1 MRVLN
6 DAASPNSDYTITI
19 FLRQYWLDD
28 RITFDETNLSLSL
41 DGRLAENLWLP
52 DTFISN
58 SKESFLHKVTV
69 DNRLIQLFPNG
80 TILYGIRIT
89 TKAECYMDLK
99 KYPMDSQNCS
109 LEFESY
115 GYRTNDIIFH
125 WKAGNSSV
133 HGLDNLKLQQFIVG
147 GYYAH
152 DGLLRDHESGVYS
165 RIKLSFILHRQA
177 FYFIFQTYI
186 PSILLVVLSW
196 FSFWINPEAVPARV
210 ALDRYISPVQRQVH
224 LTCADRYISPVQTGT
239 SHLCRQVHLTCAVRY
254 ISPVQRQV
262 HLTCADRYISPVQTG
277 TSHLCRDRYISPVQG
292 QVHLTCAVRYIS
304 PVQRQVHLTCADRYI
319 SPVQRQVHLTCA
331 ETGTSHLCR
340 DRYISPVQT
349 GTSHLCRQVHLT
361 CAETGTSHLCRQ
373 VHLTCAD
380 RYISPVQ
387 TGTSHLCSQVHLTCA
402 ETGTSHLCRQV
413 HLTCADRYI
422 SPVQRQVHLTCAETG
437 TSYLCSQV
445 HLTCA
450 ETGTSH
456 LCRQVHLTCAETGT
470 SHLYSQMLGITTV
483 LTMTTLMSGAQA
495 QMPKISYIKAI
506 DVYLVMCFLR

>member
-1 MRVLN
+1 M
-6 DAASPNSDYTITI
+6 S
-19 FLRQYWLDD
+19 FGG
-28 RITFDETNLSLSL
+28 TNLTTLSL

-69 DNRLIQLFPNG
+69 DNRLIQLYPNG

-115 GYRTNDIIFH
+115 GYRTDDIIFH

-133 HGLDNLKLQQFIVG
+133 HGLDTLKLQQFIVG

-196 FSFWINPEAVPARV
+196 VSFWINPEAVPARV
-210 ALDRYISPVQRQVH
+210 A
-224 LTCADRYISPVQTGT
+224 
-239 SHLCRQVHLTCAVRY
+239 
-254 ISPVQRQV
+254 
-262 HLTCADRYISPVQTG
+262 
-277 TSHLCRDRYISPVQG
+277 
-292 QVHLTCAVRYIS
+292 
-304 PVQRQVHLTCADRYI
+304 
-319 SPVQRQVHLTCA
+319 
-331 ETGTSHLCR
+331 
-340 DRYISPVQT
+340 
-349 GTSHLCRQVHLT
+349 
-361 CAETGTSHLCRQ
+361 
-373 VHLTCAD
+373 
-380 RYISPVQ
+380 
-387 TGTSHLCSQVHLTCA
+387 
-402 ETGTSHLCRQV
+402 
-413 HLTCADRYI
+413 
-422 SPVQRQVHLTCAETG
+422 
-437 TSYLCSQV
+437 
-445 HLTCA
+445 
-450 ETGTSH
+450 
-456 LCRQVHLTCAETGT
+456 
-470 SHLYSQMLGITTV
+470 LGITTV

-506 DVYLVMCFLR
+506 DVYLVMCFLFTFFALVEYAAVNFVSSKMALKRKKQENKDVEKLECDCEECNTSQQGISLKRLSSTRCRLDRGTSFQNNLVASTSFNRSCSASTSFDRNCSAKTFQVDIDETSPLNGPRGDSNVTSPSNETKPSSSREILEAGDDYVTTSEENRPTRIQRCLSRGLSYRMPRLKDAIIIDQYARFGFPFTFAALNIVYFTYYSY

>member
-1 MRVLN
+1 MAHHRKTLAVSFLITFLLTCVAEERQTGDTTGTIDN
-6 DAASPNSDYTITI
+6 WLKSRLYDRFLRPNFGREPVHVNLSLTVASIDLISEVNMDYTITI

-115 GYRTNDIIFH
+115 GYRTNDIVFH

-210 ALDRYISPVQRQVH
+210 AL
-224 LTCADRYISPVQTGT
+224 
-239 SHLCRQVHLTCAVRY
+239 
-254 ISPVQRQV
+254 
-262 HLTCADRYISPVQTG
+262 
-277 TSHLCRDRYISPVQG
+277 
-292 QVHLTCAVRYIS
+292 
-304 PVQRQVHLTCADRYI
+304 
-319 SPVQRQVHLTCA
+319 
-331 ETGTSHLCR
+331 
-340 DRYISPVQT
+340 
-349 GTSHLCRQVHLT
+349 
-361 CAETGTSHLCRQ
+361 
-373 VHLTCAD
+373 
-380 RYISPVQ
+380 
-387 TGTSHLCSQVHLTCA
+387 
-402 ETGTSHLCRQV
+402 
-413 HLTCADRYI
+413 
-422 SPVQRQVHLTCAETG
+422 
-437 TSYLCSQV
+437 
-445 HLTCA
+445 
-450 ETGTSH
+450 
-456 LCRQVHLTCAETGT
+456 
-470 SHLYSQMLGITTV
+470 GITTV

-506 DVYLVMCFLR
+506 DVYLVMCFLFTFFALVEYAAVNFVSSKMALKRKKQNKDVEKLECDCEECNSAQKGISLQRLPGRSARCRLDRGNSVRNNLMASTSFDKPCSAKTFQVDIDETSPLNGPRAGSNVTTSPSNDASPSNDTSGCNSREVLEPDDDYVTMNEGHRPTRIHRCLSRGLSYRMPRLKDAIIIDQYARFGFPFTFAVLNIAYFTYYSY

>member
-1 MRVLN
+1 MENLLQRRGYDRFLRPNFGREPVHVNLSLTV
-6 DAASPNSDYTITI
+6 ASIDLISEVNMDYTITI
-19 FLRQYWLDD
+19 FLRQYWQDG
-28 RITFDETNLSLSL
+28 RMSFEGTNLTTLSL

-69 DNRLIQLFPNG
+69 DNRLIQLYPNG

-115 GYRTNDIIFH
+115 GYRTDDIIFH

-133 HGLDNLKLQQFIVG
+133 HGLDTLKLQQFIVG

-196 FSFWINPEAVPARV
+196 VSFWINPEAVPARV
-210 ALDRYISPVQRQVH
+210 A
-224 LTCADRYISPVQTGT
+224 
-239 SHLCRQVHLTCAVRY
+239 
-254 ISPVQRQV
+254 
-262 HLTCADRYISPVQTG
+262 
-277 TSHLCRDRYISPVQG
+277 
-292 QVHLTCAVRYIS
+292 
-304 PVQRQVHLTCADRYI
+304 
-319 SPVQRQVHLTCA
+319 
-331 ETGTSHLCR
+331 
-340 DRYISPVQT
+340 
-349 GTSHLCRQVHLT
+349 
-361 CAETGTSHLCRQ
+361 
-373 VHLTCAD
+373 
-380 RYISPVQ
+380 
-387 TGTSHLCSQVHLTCA
+387 
-402 ETGTSHLCRQV
+402 
-413 HLTCADRYI
+413 
-422 SPVQRQVHLTCAETG
+422 
-437 TSYLCSQV
+437 
-445 HLTCA
+445 
-450 ETGTSH
+450 
-456 LCRQVHLTCAETGT
+456 
-470 SHLYSQMLGITTV
+470 LGITTV

-506 DVYLVMCFLR
+506 DVYLVMCFLFTFFALVEYAAVNFVSSKMALKRKKQENKDVEKLECDCEECNTSQQGISLKRLSSTRCRLDRGTSFQNNLVSSTSFCSASTSFDRNCSAKTFQVDIDETSPLNGPRGESNATSPSNETKPSNSREILEASDDYVTSSEENRPTRIQRCLSRGLSYRMPRLKDAIIIDQYARFGFPFTFAALNIVYFTYYSY